1 MENNI
6 TNSQNSP
13 IKIEKEIKTE
23 YNNNIMTPDDKAKI
37 HISNSNKL
45 VPNKLNLNLNS
56 KYDDAL
62 LEELYNSRDK
72 SWRNEISSA
81 SPYEDNKSKKKKY
94 FSNKNI
100 FLQRENNM
108 NNNNFNSN
116 ISKNEPVK
124 LENTNKEKK
133 DEDRFKDFDDILNLE
148 EPKVKK
154 RKYSSEQ
161 KIISF
166 EKYIKNSKS
175 ENDSKSFNE
184 QKRKDSVI
192 TNLDVIKEVLEK
204 DDKNKVDQLQ
214 EYKDKNKLY
223 INIDKNDDI
232 LRNRNSFGNNV
243 NKKINFDNI
252 DKNNNFLMNDNKKE
266 YFNSSR
272 TRNSKNNNNDINNN
286 YLNENTNTSNENNI
300 NKYTGI
306 NLEYSEDR
314 RSNDEKFDNVKDVKD
329 ENNINDKIDK
339 INNFDKNND
348 IHNISNH
355 DKLEENSIKN
365 NKSIHYID
373 LVKTPSEKKVNES
386 YNKSKSYKNYI
397 NFPKTNSNTIDYHIE
412 NYKTNKLNNR
422 LIDILSGSKSKEK
435 NKTSSKKGKN
445 INLKKKLIY
454 KSNTVHHI
462 PLNKNFK
469 INSSSNSQKNI
480 FDYLLEDDD
489 GNKKTHYNSDDKNR
503 NARINSLLYNHST
516 NLNKI
521 LKNKIIKSFYPIT
534 KENIIINN
542 NNTINY
548 NTKNQKID
556 RIKNIIRNINI
567 HKNHTHEHI
576 KDFDFD
582 FNFNSKSLEKN
593 KNIFLPDDN
602 FLEKYKFRDKIL
614 ENDKNKNSFFPN
626 YKNYFNNRK
635 YNSNSK
641 LNNHHNHMN
650 LKYDNFFFRDM
661 ITEDKSKENKNNLF
675 NAFST
680 NKNKKRKI
688 SLFFKDSYN
697 DDFFEDKTTLNSNKK
712 RNFIDTK
719 KIFDYNKN
727 HSQRTSD
734 NYSFLSSSF
743 MKKYNKNNYSFNF
756 LGNNEYVNKNTNH
769 FTTTN
774 RYKERNF
781 QKYIENKGTKILTE
795 IDNKFMKQ
803 KTSVL
808 PANPFNFF

>member
-1 MENNI
+1 MEDNIINN
-6 TNSQNSP
+6 QNSP
-13 IKIEKEIKTE
+13 IKNEKEVNTE
-23 YNNNIMTPDDKAKI
+23 YNSNIMTPDGKAKI
-37 HISNSNKL
+37 HNSNSNKL
-45 VPNKLNLNLNS
+45 VPNKLNLNFNS

-81 SPYEDNKSKKKKY
+81 SPYEGNKSKKKKY
-94 FSNKNI
+94 FSNQNI
-100 FLQRENNM
+100 FMERENNM
-108 NNNNFNSN
+108 NKNINNLLN
-116 ISKNEPVK
+116 KNEPVK
-124 LENTNKEKK
+124 IESTNKENKN
-133 DEDRFKDFDDILNLE
+133 EDRFKDFDDILNLE
-148 EPKVKK
+148 DPKVKK

-166 EKYIKNSKS
+166 ERYIKNSKS
-175 ENDSKSFNE
+175 ESDNKSFND
-184 QKRKDSVI
+184 QKRKDSNI

-214 EYKDKNKLY
+214 ENKDKNNLY
-223 INIDKNDDI
+223 IKVDKNDDI
-232 LRNRNSFGNNV
+232 LRNENNFGNNV
-243 NKKINFDNI
+243 TKKINFDNI
-252 DKNNNFLMNDNKKE
+252 DNSNNFLMNDSKKN

-272 TRNSKNNNNDINNN
+272 TRNSKNNSDINNN

-314 RSNDEKFDNVKDVKD
+314 RSNDEKLDNVKDEKE
-329 ENNINDKIDK
+329 ENNINDKKDN
-339 INNFDKNND
+339 NNFDKNND
-348 IHNISNH
+348 DVQNIPNQ

-365 NKSIHYID
+365 NKNMHYID
-373 LVKTPSEKKVNES
+373 LVKTPSEKKVNDS
-386 YNKSKSYKNYI
+386 YNKNKNYKNYI

-422 LIDILSGSKSKEK
+422 MIDIFSNSKSKEK

-454 KSNTVHHI
+454 KSNTIHHI

-469 INSSSNSQKNI
+469 INSASNSQKNI

-489 GNKKTHYNSDDKNR
+489 DNKKTHNNSNDKNR
-503 NARINSLLYNHST
+503 NAIINSLLYNHST

-521 LKNKIIKSFYPIT
+521 LKNKMIKSFYPIT
-534 KENIIINN
+534 KEKIINN

-548 NTKNQKID
+548 NIKNQKID
-556 RIKNIIRNINI
+556 RIRNIIRSININ
-567 HKNHTHEHI
+567 KNHTHEHI
-576 KDFDFD
+576 NDFDFDFD
-582 FNFNSKSLEKN
+582 FNLKSLEKN
-593 KNIFLPDDN
+593 RNNFLPEEN
-602 FLEKYKFRDKIL
+602 FLDKYKFRDKIL
-614 ENDKNKNSFFPN
+614 ENDKNTNSLFPN

-641 LNNHHNHMN
+641 LKNKHNHII
-650 LKYDNFFFRDM
+650 LKYDNFFFRD
-661 ITEDKSKENKNNLF
+661 TRTDDRTKENQNNLF

-697 DDFFEDKTTLNSNKK
+697 DDFFQDKTTLNRNKK
-712 RNFIDTK
+712 KNFIDTN

-727 HSQRTSD
+727 NSQRGND

-743 MKKYNKNNYSFNF
+743 LKKYNNSSFNF
-756 LGNNEYVNKNTNH
+756 VGNNKYVNKKKSH
-769 FTTTN
+769 FSSTN
-774 RYKERNF
+774 RYRESNF
-781 QKYIENKGTKILTE
+781 QKYIESKGTKILSE
-795 IDNKFMKQ
+795 MDDKFMKQ

>member
-6 TNSQNSP
+6 INNQNSP
-13 IKIEKEIKTE
+13 IKSEKEIKTE

-45 VPNKLNLNLNS
+45 VPNKLNLNFNS

-94 FSNKNI
+94 FSNQNI
-100 FLQRENNM
+100 FLERGNNM
-108 NNNNFNSN
+108 NNNINNN
-116 ISKNEPVK
+116 IGKNEPVK
-124 LENTNKEKK
+124 LENNNKEKK

-148 EPKVKK
+148 ESKVKK

-175 ENDSKSFNE
+175 ENNNKSFNE
-184 QKRKDSVI
+184 QKRKDSNI

-204 DDKNKVDQLQ
+204 DDKNKIDQLQ

-232 LRNRNSFGNNV
+232 LNNKNNFGNNV
-243 NKKINFDNI
+243 NKKINFDKI
-252 DKNNNFLMNDNKKE
+252 DNSNNFLMNDNKKNS
-266 YFNSSR
+266 FNTNR
-272 TRNSKNNNNDINNN
+272 TRNSKNYDNN

-314 RSNDEKFDNVKDVKD
+314 RSNDEKFDNVKD
-329 ENNINDKIDK
+329 ENNINDKIDI

-348 IHNISNH
+348 VQNISNH
-355 DKLEENSIKN
+355 YKLEENSIKN
-365 NKSIHYID
+365 NKRIHYID

-386 YNKSKSYKNYI
+386 YNKSKSYKNYV
-397 NFPKTNSNTIDYHIE
+397 NFPKTSSNTIDYHIE

-422 LIDILSGSKSKEK
+422 MVDIFIGSKSKEK

-454 KSNTVHHI
+454 KSNIVHHI

-489 GNKKTHYNSDDKNR
+489 DNKKTHNKSDDKNR
-503 NARINSLLYNHST
+503 NAIITSLLYNHST
-516 NLNKI
+516 DLHKI

-534 KENIIINN
+534 KENIINN

-548 NTKNQKID
+548 NSKNQKID
-556 RIKNIIRNINI
+556 RIKNIIRSINT
-567 HKNHTHEHI
+567 HKNHTHDHI
-576 KDFDFD
+576 KDFDFG
-582 FNFNSKSLEKN
+582 FGLKSKSLEKN
-593 KNIFLPDDN
+593 RNIFLPEDN

-614 ENDKNKNSFFPN
+614 ENDKNKKSLFPN

-635 YNSNSK
+635 YNSNTK
-641 LNNHHNHMN
+641 LNNNHNHLI
-650 LKYDNFFFRDM
+650 LKFDNFFFNDM
-661 ITEDKSKENKNNLF
+661 KTEDKSKEGNNNLF

-680 NKNKKRKI
+680 NKNRKRKI

-697 DDFFEDKTTLNSNKK
+697 DDFFEDKTTLNNNKK
-712 RNFIDTK
+712 KNFIDTN

-727 HSQRTSD
+727 NSQRAND
-734 NYSFLSSSF
+734 NYSFLSSSL

-756 LGNNEYVNKNTNH
+756 MNNNDYVNKNKNH
-769 FTTTN
+769 FSSTN

-781 QKYIENKGTKILTE
+781 QKYIKNKGTKILSE

>member
-6 TNSQNSP
+6 INNQNSP

-37 HISNSNKL
+37 HNSNSNKL
-45 VPNKLNLNLNS
+45 VPNKLNLNFNS

-94 FSNKNI
+94 FSNQNI

-108 NNNNFNSN
+108 NNNNFNNN

-124 LENTNKEKK
+124 LESTNKDKK

-148 EPKVKK
+148 DPKVKK

-175 ENDSKSFNE
+175 ENDNKSFND

-232 LRNRNSFGNNV
+232 LRNRNIFGNNV

-252 DKNNNFLMNDNKKE
+252 DNSSNFLNDNKKD

-314 RSNDEKFDNVKDVKD
+314 RSIDEKFDKVKVEKD
-329 ENNINDKIDK
+329 ENNINDKI
-339 INNFDKNND
+339 NNFGKNND
-348 IHNISNH
+348 VQNISNH
-355 DKLEENSIKN
+355 DKLEENSVKN

-422 LIDILSGSKSKEK
+422 MIDIFSVSKSKEK

-489 GNKKTHYNSDDKNR
+489 GNKKTHNNSDDKNR
-503 NARINSLLYNHST
+503 NALINSLLYNHST

-534 KENIIINN
+534 KENIIINS

-576 KDFDFD
+576 KDFDFGFD
-582 FNFNSKSLEKN
+582 FNSKSLEKN
-593 KNIFLPDDN
+593 RNIFLPDDN

-641 LNNHHNHMN
+641 LNNHNHMN

-697 DDFFEDKTTLNSNKK
+697 DDFFEDKTTLNNNKK
-712 RNFIDTK
+712 KNFIDTK

-727 HSQRTSD
+727 NSQRTSD

-756 LGNNEYVNKNTNH
+756 LGNNEYVNKNKNH
-769 FTTTN
+769 FSTTN

-781 QKYIENKGTKILTE
+781 QKYIENKGTKILSE

>member
-94 FSNKNI
+94 FSNQNI
-100 FLQRENNM
+100 FLQRENNI
-108 NNNNFNSN
+108 NNNFNSN

-124 LENTNKEKK
+124 LENINKDKK

-175 ENDSKSFNE
+175 ENDSKSFND

-252 DKNNNFLMNDNKKE
+252 DKSNNFLMNDNKKE

-314 RSNDEKFDNVKDVKD
+314 RSNDEKFDNVKAEKD
-329 ENNINDKIDK
+329 ENNIIDKIDK

-348 IHNISNH
+348 VQNISNH

-422 LIDILSGSKSKEK
+422 MIDIFSGSKSKEK

-489 GNKKTHYNSDDKNR
+489 GNKKTHNNSDDKNR
-503 NARINSLLYNHST
+503 NALINSLLYNHST

-548 NTKNQKID
+548 NSKNQKID

-576 KDFDFD
+576 KDFDFGFD
-582 FNFNSKSLEKN
+582 FNSKSLEKN

-641 LNNHHNHMN
+641 LNNHNHMN
-650 LKYDNFFFRDM
+650 LKYDNFFIRDM
-661 ITEDKSKENKNNLF
+661 ITEDKSKESKNNLF

-697 DDFFEDKTTLNSNKK
+697 DDFFEDKTTLNKNNKK
-712 RNFIDTK
+712 KNFIDTK

-727 HSQRTSD
+727 NSQRTSD

-756 LGNNEYVNKNTNH
+756 LGNNEYVNKNKNH
-769 FTTTN
+769 FSTTN

-781 QKYIENKGTKILTE
+781 QKYIENKGTKILSE

>member
-94 FSNKNI
+94 FSNQNI
-100 FLQRENNM
+100 FLQRENNI
-108 NNNNFNSN
+108 NNNFNSN

-124 LENTNKEKK
+124 LENINKDKK

-175 ENDSKSFNE
+175 ENDSKSFND

-252 DKNNNFLMNDNKKE
+252 DKSNNFLMNDNKKE

-314 RSNDEKFDNVKDVKD
+314 RSNDEKFDNVKAEKD

-348 IHNISNH
+348 VQNISNH

-422 LIDILSGSKSKEK
+422 MIDIFSGSKSKEK

-489 GNKKTHYNSDDKNR
+489 GNKKTHNNSDDKNR
-503 NARINSLLYNHST
+503 NALINSLLYNHST

-548 NTKNQKID
+548 NSKNQKID

-576 KDFDFD
+576 KDFDFGFD
-582 FNFNSKSLEKN
+582 FNSKSLEKN

-641 LNNHHNHMN
+641 LNNHNHMN
-650 LKYDNFFFRDM
+650 LKYDNFFIRDM
-661 ITEDKSKENKNNLF
+661 ITEDKSKESKNNLF

-697 DDFFEDKTTLNSNKK
+697 DDFFEDKTTLNKNNKK
-712 RNFIDTK
+712 KNFIDTK

-727 HSQRTSD
+727 NSQRTSD

-756 LGNNEYVNKNTNH
+756 LGNNEYVNKNKNH
-769 FTTTN
+769 FSTTN

-781 QKYIENKGTKILTE
+781 QKYIENKGTKILSE